1 MDRDAEYD
9 RLVDELA
16 EAGSVERTDEG
27 VKLTPEGEQ
36 VARQLA
42 MTDEDGQGAL
52 MAGLL
57 GESKS

>member
-1 MDRDAEYD
+1 MELGAEYD
-9 RLVDELA
+9 RLVDELV
-16 EAGSVERTDEG
+16 EAGYVEHTEDG

-42 MTDEDGQGAL
+42 MTDDQDAL

-57 GESKS
+57 GE